1 MNKVQEVKGQVH
13 VLLYIL
19 EIVSNYV
26 KMPYHAL
33 IRAFA
38 AVYFSKDFFAILNI
52 NIKKFR
58 LQYENMKISSKRIGR
73 NIKMPRS
80 DWRLCCCLV
89 FQQKRMSLKI
99 IFCQMKVS

>member
-1 MNKVQEVKGQVH
+1 MNKQKKKQIWTNMNKVQEVKGQVH

-58 LQYENMKISSKRIGR
+58 LQYENFVKTH
-73 NIKMPRS
+73 
-80 DWRLCCCLV
+80 W
-89 FQQKRMSLKI
+89 
-99 IFCQMKVS
+99 

>member
-1 MNKVQEVKGQVH
+1 MNKQKKTNMNKVQEVKGQVH
-13 VLLYIL
+13 VLLLYIL

-58 LQYENMKISSKRIGR
+58 LLDCNMKISSKSIGR
-73 NIKMPRS
+73 NIKMPYCA
-80 DWRLCCCLV
+80 LIGV
-89 FQQKRMSLKI
+89 FAA
-99 IFCQMKVS
+99 V